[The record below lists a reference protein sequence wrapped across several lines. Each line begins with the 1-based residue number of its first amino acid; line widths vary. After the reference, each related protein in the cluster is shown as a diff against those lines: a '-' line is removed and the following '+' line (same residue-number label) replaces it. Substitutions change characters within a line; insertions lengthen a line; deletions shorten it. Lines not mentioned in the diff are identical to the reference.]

1 MRRYNNASPIL
12 GEIDPSNGPTRVLGV
27 RLCEVINL
35 RSILQAAHHF
45 GNRNDF
51 RLISKVCKPG
61 TIRLGQGSPLRIP
74 FPVIADADPE
84 TDRLSAPVVL
94 EGLTAQIFE
103 IAQRWQR
110 LGRMWI
116 SFFGIDTSRW
126 APLRGTLRYF
136 RNRHPGFGTFLE
148 PFLLCWMRRMGPK
161 VFE

>member
-1 MRRYNNASPIL
+1 MPPQSWAKSTHRMALPAFSGYAFVKSSISAVFCRQRTTSEIGMTSVSYRRFVSQ
-12 GEIDPSNGPTRVLGV
+12 E
-27 RLCEVINL
+27 
-35 RSILQAAHHF
+35 
-45 GNRNDF
+45 
-51 RLISKVCKPG
+51 
-61 TIRLGQGSPLRIP
+61 PL
-74 FPVIADADPE
+74 VIADADPE